1 MHDDLNT
8 QFLRGLETIEDAI
21 DLECR
26 ARGIHDPMVR
36 HEVKSHQAVF
46 RLQVKGRPVEQRFSR
61 EEVRDSS
68 RALNPEIRLVVRAL
82 VARGTQARLSN
93 YCTRLAHMSRAGDDS
108 RTKRRPSS
116 DFDWDPSLV
125 ACTN

>member
-26 ARGIHDPMVR
+26 ARGIDDPMVR

-82 VARGTQARLSN
+82 VARGTQAR
-93 YCTRLAHMSRAGDDS
+93 
-108 RTKRRPSS
+108 
-116 DFDWDPSLV
+116 
-125 ACTN
+125 